1 MNKYLVIRIALSA
14 AVLGGV
20 GFGLYKLYEAKQE
33 PKQVIDISEKY
44 KKKPVEE
51 ELEVVEPEVV
61 EDDETVSQGTN
72 SEPTVTIEP
81 EEEED
86 DNGYDNTYEE
96 YDDHGWS

>member
-1 MNKYLVIRIALSA
+1 MNKYLILRIAFGA

-20 GFGLYKLYEAKQE
+20 GFGLYKLYETKKE
-33 PKQVIDISEKY
+33 PKQVIDISHKY
-44 KKKPVEE
+44 KKPVEE
-51 ELEVVEPEVV
+51 EPEAIEPEVV
-61 EDDETVSQGTN
+61 EEDETVSQGTN

-86 DNGYDNTYEE
+86 DDGYDTYNE